1 MHKSTLLPLTRL
13 EAAQKARKVTLLE
26 TMIRDFETFAVDL
39 AQQIATE
46 EERTRIR
53 DQRHVAYSTFATA
66 AAARRRNLL
75 ASTANLRAK
84 LDAAQHELQQAT
96 MVLRGLELAQRRT
109 PATAQVPVRDEPAIA
124 PPPAGIVN
132 PPTLTAA

>member
-1 MHKSTLLPLTRL
+1 MHKDTLLPLKRL
-13 EAAQKARKVTLLE
+13 EAAQKARKVALLE
-26 TMIRDFETFAVDL
+26 TMVRDFENFVVDL

-75 ASTANLRAK
+75 ASTADLRAK

-96 MVLRGLELAQRRT
+96 MVLRGLELAQSHM
-109 PATAQVPVRDEPAIA
+109 PATVQVPVRDAPAIA
-124 PPPAGIVN
+124 ALPVSIENLA
-132 PPTLTAA
+132 TLTAA